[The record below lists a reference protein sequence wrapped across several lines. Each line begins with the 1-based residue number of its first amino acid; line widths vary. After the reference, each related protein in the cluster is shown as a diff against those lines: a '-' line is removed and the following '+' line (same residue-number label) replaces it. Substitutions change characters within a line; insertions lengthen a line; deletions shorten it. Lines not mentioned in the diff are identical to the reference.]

1 MPEVARRAL
10 DHYFSEGNLTALRE
24 LALRRTAQRVD
35 DQMLTYMQA
44 HAIPGPWAAGE
55 RILVCVNEHPSATG
69 LIRYARRAADRLQAR
84 WVALYIETPRYHQLA
99 EADKD
104 RVAQTLRL
112 AERLGAT
119 AVTLPGR
126 DIADDLLDYARANN
140 ITQIIIGKSRR
151 TRWFELLHGSVVDA
165 LVRRSGHIGVQV
177 LAAEAVEVRAGIAA
191 GDRAAAAVRASRP
204 MCVATILTAIATGIG
219 FLFDRQIDLPNISMI
234 FIPVVLFSA
243 IRHGLLPSLWATLLS
258 ILAYNFFFL
267 EPLYTL
273 TIEDPQNVVALFFL
287 LLVAVI
293 ASQLAAQSRAQAEA
307 ARRQAASTA
316 ALYGFSRKIA
326 GIGNMDD
333 LLWAVAHQ
341 IALMLKAHVVLLLPQ
356 TSPGGDDLIVRTGY
370 PPEDELDEADLAA
383 AKWSWSRGQVAGR
396 SSDTLPGAKRLFL
409 PLRTERGLVG
419 VMGLDRPPG
428 SRVKA
433 RCCRRT
439 SGACWT
445 RWPTR
450 RRSRSSASRWPPAS
464 TRRG

>member
-1 MPEVARRAL
+1 
-10 DHYFSEGNLTALRE
+10 
-24 LALRRTAQRVD
+24 
-35 DQMLTYMQA
+35 
-44 HAIPGPWAAGE
+44 
-55 RILVCVNEHPSATG
+55 
-69 LIRYARRAADRLQAR
+69 
-84 WVALYIETPRYHQLA
+84 
-99 EADKD
+99 
-104 RVAQTLRL
+104 
-112 AERLGAT
+112 
-119 AVTLPGR
+119 
-126 DIADDLLDYARANN
+126 
-140 ITQIIIGKSRR
+140 
-151 TRWFELLHGSVVDA
+151 
-165 LVRRSGHIGVQV
+165 
-177 LAAEAVEVRAGIAA
+177 
-191 GDRAAAAVRASRP
+191 
-204 MCVATILTAIATGIG
+204 
-219 FLFDRQIDLPNISMI
+219 MI

-258 ILAYNFFFL
+258 TLAYNFFFL

-341 IALMLKAHVVLLLPQ
+341 IALMLKAHVVLLLPD
-356 TSPGGDDLIVRTGY
+356 GDDLIVRTGY

-383 AKWSWSRGQVAGR
+383 AKWSWSRGQVGGPLLRHAAGR
-396 SSDTLPGAKRLFL
+396 QAPVPAAAHGARAG
-409 PLRTERGLVG
+409 RRHGA
-419 VMGLDRPPG
+419 RPAAM
-428 SRVKA
+428 RA

-450 RRSRSSASRWPPAS
+450 PRSRSSASRWPPAS